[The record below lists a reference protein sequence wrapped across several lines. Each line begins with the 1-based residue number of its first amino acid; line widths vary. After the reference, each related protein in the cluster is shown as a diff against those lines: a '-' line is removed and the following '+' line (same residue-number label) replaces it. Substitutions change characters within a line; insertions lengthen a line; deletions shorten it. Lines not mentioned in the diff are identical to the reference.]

1 MPDYLN
7 STQLSRVYKKGNRYF
22 CSQVQGKNLCR
33 VQIEPGE
40 AEQLADLDQDELDEF
55 VETILRLERSAG
67 SENYYEVGM

>member
-33 VQIEPGE
+33 VQIEPDE
-40 AEQLADLDQDELDEF
+40 AERLADLDQDELDEF

-67 SENYYEVGM
+67 SENYYEVRM